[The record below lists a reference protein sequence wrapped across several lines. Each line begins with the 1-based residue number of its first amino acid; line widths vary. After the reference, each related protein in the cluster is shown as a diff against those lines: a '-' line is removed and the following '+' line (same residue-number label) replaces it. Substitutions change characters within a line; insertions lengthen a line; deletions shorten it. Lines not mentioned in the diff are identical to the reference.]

1 MSRQTITI
9 IGAGIAGLTTALS
22 LAQKGFSVD
31 ILEQADVLSDVGAGL
46 QLSPNATRILDRL
59 GILSELEKV
68 WSEPERIALV
78 SGITLNPLAH
88 VPVGQYARDRWK
100 SPYGVL
106 LRSSLQKTLLSAVE
120 SHPNCRLHLGQ
131 AIHGQSLADL
141 ESITRRKS
149 DLLVAA
155 DGVWSK
161 QRSNIG
167 GAPPTR
173 FSGRIAWR
181 TLLPFELAPSFLSPN
196 QVTAFLGP
204 RSHLVCYPL
213 KDADSFNLVAI
224 SDGSERPKSFGKP
237 LESDEYALLEKA
249 FSSWHEKIQALIL
262 TGSTPLCWP
271 LYEMTDGPM
280 QNGKDLVLIGDAA
293 HAMTPFAAQGAC
305 MAIEDAWIL
314 AQHLAEM
321 PLKEV
326 LPAFEKI
333 RRPRIDRVRKRA
345 AFNRF
350 AYHARGPIR
359 IGRDFVLSRRTPESL
374 AKDFD
379 RLYGYEPD

>member
-9 IGAGIAGLTTALS
+9 IGAGIAGLTTALC
-22 LAQKGFSVD
+22 LARNGFDVD
-31 ILEQADVLSDVGAGL
+31 IVEQADVLSDVGAGL

-59 GILSELEKV
+59 GILTELEKI

-78 SGITLNPLAH
+78 SGPTLAPLAH
-88 VPVGQYARDRWK
+88 VPVRQFARDRWNA
-100 SPYGVL
+100 PYGVL

-120 SHPNCRLHLGQ
+120 SHPNCRLHLGCSIDEGNR
-131 AIHGQSLADL
+131 AELDTFTGQ
-141 ESITRRKS
+141 KS
-149 DLLVAA
+149 NLLVAA
-155 DGVWSK
+155 DGVWSR
-161 QRSNIG
+161 QRSNIA
-167 GAPPTR
+167 GASPAR

-181 TLLPFELAPSFLSPN
+181 TLLPFKSAPSFLSPH

-204 RSHLVCYPL
+204 KSHLVCYPL
-213 KDADSFNLVAI
+213 KDADAFNLVAI

-249 FSSWHEKIQALIL
+249 FSSWHEKIQSLIL

-271 LYEMTDGPM
+271 LYEMGDGPW

-314 AQHLAEM
+314 AQYLAEM
-321 PLKEV
+321 SLEAA

-333 RRPRIDRVRKRA
+333 RRPRLDRVRKRA

-379 RLYGYEPD
+379 WLYGYEPD

>member
-1 MSRQTITI
+1 MSRRTITI
-9 IGAGIAGLTTALS
+9 IGAGIAGLTSALC
-22 LAQKGFSVD
+22 LAQKGYSVE
-31 ILEQADVLSDVGAGL
+31 ILEQADSLSDVGAGL

-59 GILSELEKV
+59 GILPELEKV

-78 SGITLNPLAH
+78 SGQTLKELAH
-88 VPVGQYARDRWK
+88 VPVGQFARDRWK
-100 SPYGVL
+100 APYGVL
-106 LRSSLQKTLLSAVE
+106 LRSSLQKVLLTAVE
-120 SHPNCRLHLGQ
+120 SQPNCRLHLGRSVDGESQ
-131 AIHGQSLADL
+131 LDLATFTGQ
-141 ESITRRKS
+141 KS

-155 DGVWSK
+155 DGVWSR
-161 QRSNIG
+161 QRSRIT
-167 GAPPTR
+167 GAFPAR

-181 TLLPFELAPSFLSPN
+181 TLLPFKSAPSFLNAN

-213 KDADSFNLVAI
+213 KDAGAFNLIAI

-237 LESDEYALLEKA
+237 LESDEYMLLEKA

-271 LYEMTDGPM
+271 LYEMADGPL

-314 AQHLAEM
+314 AEKLGALSIGEA
-321 PLKEV
+321 
-326 LPAFEKI
+326 LPAFESV

-374 AKDFD
+374 ARDFD
-379 RLYGYEPD
+379 WLYGFNPD

>member
-1 MSRQTITI
+1 MSRQTIAI

-22 LAQKGFSVD
+22 LAQKGFLVD
-31 ILEQADVLSDVGAGL
+31 IFEQADVLSDVGAGL
-46 QLSPNATRILDRL
+46 QLSPNATRILRKL
-59 GILSELEKV
+59 GILLDLEKV

-78 SGITLNPLAH
+78 SGLTLNPLAH
-88 VPVGQYARDRWK
+88 VPVGQYARDLWNA
-100 SPYGVL
+100 PYGVL

-120 SHPNCRLHLGQ
+120 NHPKCRVHLDQ
-131 AIHGQSLADL
+131 PIHEQSLADL
-141 ESITRRKS
+141 EAMTKQKS
-149 DLLVAA
+149 DLLIAA
-155 DGVWSK
+155 DGVWSQ
-161 QRSNIG
+161 QRSNIAG
-167 GAPPTR
+167 TSPAR

-181 TLLPFELAPSFLSPN
+181 TLLPFKLAPSFLNPN

-204 RSHLVCYPL
+204 KSHLVCYPL
-213 KDADSFNLVAI
+213 KDADAFNLVAI

-237 LESDEYALLEKA
+237 LESDEYNLLEKA

-271 LYEMTDGPM
+271 LYEMSDGPW

-314 AQHLAEM
+314 AQYLSEM
-321 PLKEV
+321 PIEEA

-345 AFNRF
+345 AFNRL

-379 RLYGYEPD
+379 WLYGFESD